1 MTKVILRRCQS
12 SGCQDPKE
20 VSLGMQ
26 FLVELTKTVVS
37 MWLGLFTRAAWGSAW
52 SLASFTLQTNV
63 YISGEG
69 MAKII

>member
-26 FLVELTKTVVS
+26 FLVELTTTAVS
-37 MWLGLFTRAAWGSAW
+37 LWLGLFTRAAW
-52 SLASFTLQTNV
+52 SLASFTLQTKV
-63 YISGEG
+63 YILGEG

>member
-26 FLVELTKTVVS
+26 FLVELTRTAVS
-37 MWLGLFTRAAWGSAW
+37 MWLGLFTRAAW

-63 YISGEG
+63 YISGDG
-69 MAKII
+69 MAKIV

>member
-37 MWLGLFTRAAWGSAW
+37 MWLGLFTRAAW
-52 SLASFTLQTNV
+52 SLASFTLQTKV
-63 YISGEG
+63 YILGEG
-69 MAKII
+69 MAEII

>member
-12 SGCQDPKE
+12 SGCQDPEE

-37 MWLGLFTRAAWGSAW
+37 MWLGLFTRAAW
-52 SLASFTLQTNV
+52 SLASFTLQTKV
-63 YISGEG
+63 YILGEG
-69 MAKII
+69 MAKMI

>member
-1 MTKVILRRCQS
+1 MTKVILRGCQS
-12 SGCQDPKE
+12 SGCQYPKE

-26 FLVELTKTVVS
+26 FLVELTTTVVS
-37 MWLGLFTRAAWGSAW
+37 MWLGLFTRAAW

>member
-26 FLVELTKTVVS
+26 FLVELTRTAVS
-37 MWLGLFTRAAWGSAW
+37 MWLGLFTRAAW

-63 YISGEG
+63 YISGEE

>member
-1 MTKVILRRCQS
+1 MTKVLLRRCQS

-26 FLVELTKTVVS
+26 FLVELTTTAVS
-37 MWLGLFTRAAWGSAW
+37 MWLELFTRAAW

-63 YISGEG
+63 YISGDG

>member
-1 MTKVILRRCQS
+1 MILRRCQS

-26 FLVELTKTVVS
+26 FLVELTTTAVS
-37 MWLGLFTRAAWGSAW
+37 MWLELFTRAAW
-52 SLASFTLQTNV
+52 SLASFTLQTKV
-63 YISGEG
+63 YILGEG

>member
-1 MTKVILRRCQS
+1 MTKVLLRRCQS
-12 SGCQDPKE
+12 SGCQRKYPEE

-26 FLVELTKTVVS
+26 FLVELTTTAVS
-37 MWLGLFTRAAWGSAW
+37 MWLGLFTRAAW

>member
-26 FLVELTKTVVS
+26 FLVELTTTAVS
-37 MWLGLFTRAAWGSAW
+37 MWLELFTRAAW
-52 SLASFTLQTNV
+52 SLASFTLQTKV
-63 YISGEG
+63 YILGEG

>member
-1 MTKVILRRCQS
+1 MTKVLLRRCQS

-26 FLVELTKTVVS
+26 FLVELTTTAVS
-37 MWLGLFTRAAWGSAW
+37 MWLGLFTRAAW

-63 YISGEG
+63 YISGDG

>member
-26 FLVELTKTVVS
+26 FLVELTRTAVS
-37 MWLGLFTRAAWGSAW
+37 MWLGLFTRAAW